1 MGDERPYL
9 AKGQRLLEKYEIV
22 QDINTGSFGHVVMC
36 RDVTDNGRKVAVKVQ
51 DRSETRYHQGYTRVV
66 CSLPS
71 VLHKI
76 TVATIV
82 CVCVSLLYFFVAA
95 LHVACVLV
103 YLRAGTQDFKIE
115 IDILVTI
122 CSRPERPS
130 SIVNMLEHFQHAGRW
145 CIAFECL
152 GPSL

>member
-51 DRSETRYHQGYTRVV
+51 DRSETRYHQGYTCVG
-66 CSLPS
+66 CSLSS
-71 VLHKI
+71 VLHKM

-82 CVCVSLLYFFVAA
+82 CVLCVSLSRFITL
-95 LHVACVLV
+95 LHVARVLV
-103 YLRAGTQDFKIE
+103 YFRCVGTKI
-115 IDILVTI
+115 
-122 CSRPERPS
+122 SRSRSTFWSRFARGPSALLPS
-130 SIVNMLEHFQHAGRW
+130 STCSNTSNTLEDGAS
-145 CIAFECL
+145 
-152 GPSL
+152 PSSA